1 MVTGEKAMV
10 AQVFLKKG
18 AEAGDPGGRGERY
31 ARGDKPPSSSNVSFH
46 HQRPSEGAKAMSTKN
61 YTKTRCSASDAA
73 LVLIDH
79 QSGVMQLVHD
89 YSPAELRNNVIG
101 LAKLGKVFKLP
112 AVLTTSSDQG
122 PNGPIIPEL
131 LSMFPGT
138 PLIRRTTGTISAWDY
153 PEFVAAIEKTGRK
166 NLIMAGVTIDV
177 CLAFAAMQAVD
188 AGYSGTAW

>member
-1 MVTGEKAMV
+1 M
-10 AQVFLKKG
+10 
-18 AEAGDPGGRGERY
+18 
-31 ARGDKPPSSSNVSFH
+31 S
-46 HQRPSEGAKAMSTKN
+46 AKS
-61 YTKTRCSASDAA
+61 YTETRFSADDSA
-73 LVLIDH
+73 LILIDH
-79 QSGVMQLVHD
+79 QSGILQLVHD

-101 LAKLGKVFKLP
+101 LAKLGKVLKLP
-112 AVLTTSSDQG
+112 AVLTTSADQG

-131 LSMFPGT
+131 LSMFPGA

-188 AGYSGTAW
+188 AGYSGTAWSMLPARLM

>member
-1 MVTGEKAMV
+1 
-10 AQVFLKKG
+10 
-18 AEAGDPGGRGERY
+18 
-31 ARGDKPPSSSNVSFH
+31 
-46 HQRPSEGAKAMSTKN
+46 MSTN
-61 YTKTRCSASDAA
+61 GYTKTRFSANDAA

-89 YSPAELRNNVIG
+89 YSPAEFRNNVIG

-112 AVLTTSSDQG
+112 TVLTTSYDQG

-131 LSMFPGT
+131 LSMFPSA
-138 PLIRRTTGTISAWDY
+138 LLVRRTTGTISSWDY

-166 NLIMAGVTIDV
+166 NLIMAGVTVDV

-188 AGYSGTAW
+188 AGYNVYGVASSRRFENDRSRSRANDQKCIRLYWLKECSRCHP